1 MGDFSSAT
9 GAVTFV
15 MMLLSRTIFKKY
27 GWGVAAL
34 ITPVVLLITGL
45 SLLACCLVLGMYVQ
59 RNHCYSVV
67 FMVQEL
73 AGFVHCLPQ
82 IELVCSFLLVRK
94 PCTYLLQHAVP
105 HHHHHAT
112 LFSS

>member
-34 ITPVVLLITGL
+34 ITPVVLLITGWHPL
-45 SLLACCLVLGMYVQ
+45 PNVCLAWY
-59 RNHCYSVV
+59 NV
-67 FMVQEL
+67 F
-73 AGFVHCLPQ
+73 A
-82 IELVCSFLLVRK
+82 
-94 PCTYLLQHAVP
+94 
-105 HHHHHAT
+105 
-112 LFSS
+112 